1 MPCSGPNHPLD
12 RNSRL
17 HWRQILK
24 RYNYILAAGI
34 TGLALLA
41 AGCQKEKEPEAAA
54 APAGMCKP
62 EAAAALVGKD
72 RITDAEAMQLTGA
85 TIVRQIKPG
94 DGVTMDLRQE
104 RVTVETDAAT
114 GKITRAMCG

>member
-1 MPCSGPNHPLD
+1 MS
-12 RNSRL
+12 
-17 HWRQILK
+17 
-24 RYNYILAAGI
+24 RYNYILAAGL

-54 APAGMCKP
+54 AQPGMCKP

-72 RITDAEAMQLTGA
+72 RISDADAMQLSGA

-94 DGVTMDLRQE
+94 DGVTMDFRQE
-104 RVTVETDAAT
+104 RVTVETDPAT